1 MVEMDVV
8 QTKLLDMIIDE
19 NKTSKTYL
27 ADYIRILARYTKE
40 KERVE
45 V

>member
-1 MVEMDVV
+1 MEIDPV
-8 QTKLLDMIIDE
+8 QNKLLDMIIDE

-40 KERVE
+40 KERLE
-45 V
+45 A